1 MSDAVS
7 NLSTGSSVMVV
18 DDASRRAYQ
27 GGPFLVPR
35 KVLVH
40 SLVARPELNALFAT
54 ALEWSA
60 ERQRYLVRMD
70 RHETAPIWI
79 KPANLTPEGEEA
91 THLHAVPITSPEQML
106 QTIFFNAVMQGN
118 VAQVKVLLADSPTL
132 AAARA
137 SDLQCD
143 GMQDTALLVAAKW
156 ACSPNMLTTLLDGG
170 CDVNAKDVMGGTPL
184 LACANGSDTECA
196 KLLLSRGAD
205 RTARLDAFDGMPPM
219 TAYDLACRIR
229 ANSPAMIELLK
240 PDVWDAAGPGLVLG
254 SAVLQ
259 GSA

>member
-1 MSDAVS
+1 M
-7 NLSTGSSVMVV
+7 V
-18 DDASRRAYQ
+18 DDAMVDDATRRAYQ

-35 KVLVH
+35 KVCVH
-40 SLVARPELNALFAT
+40 SLVARPELNALTAT

-91 THLHAVPITSPEQML
+91 THLHAVPITSPEQL
-106 QTIFFNAVMQGN
+106 LHTTFFNAVMQGN
-118 VAQVKVLLADSPTL
+118 VAQVRVLLEDSPTL

-137 SDLQCD
+137 SEIQCG
-143 GMQDTALLVAAKW
+143 GMEDTALLVACKW
-156 ACSPNMLTTLLDGG
+156 ACSPSMLTTLLDGG

-196 KLLLSRGAD
+196 KLLLARGAD
-205 RTARLDAFDGMPPM
+205 KTARLDASSWGHGPL
-219 TAYDLACRIR
+219 TAYDLACKIR
-229 ANSPAMIELLK
+229 QKSPAMIELLK
-240 PDVWDAAGPGLVLG
+240 PDGWDAAGPGLVLG
-254 SAVLQ
+254 SAVL
-259 GSA
+259 A